1 MYSATSN
8 VPGLTNVGQIH
19 ERLATGDE
27 AMLAIDG
34 IGPKGLTEI
43 KQTIEDKG
51 LGLVPLPEPTP
62 VELKPVA
69 EAPAETPVVVEPVA
83 EVVVE
88 AAPVAEVPAAE
99 TPAAVIEA
107 VAPETGPAVKP
118 AGDGEVAPAI
128 VVPAEV
134 VEEAEDED
142 ELDRKTGKK
151 KAKRKDRMLVL
162 DESTGVVVAKKQR
175 KAGRG
180 QDLYGL
186 VDDEE
191 IL

>member
-1 MYSATSN
+1 M
-8 VPGLTNVGQIH
+8 
-19 ERLATGDE
+19 
-27 AMLAIDG
+27 
-34 IGPKGLTEI
+34 
-43 KQTIEDKG
+43 
-51 LGLVPLPEPTP
+51 PLPEPEP
-62 VELKPVA
+62 IEPEPVA
-69 EAPAETPVVVEPVA
+69 EAPVETPAIVEPVA
-83 EVVVE
+83 EVAVE
-88 AAPVAEVPAAE
+88 AAPVAEVPAE
-99 TPAAVIEA
+99 EVPAAVIET
-107 VAPETGPAVKP
+107 VEPESGPAVKP
-118 AGDGEVAPAI
+118 AGESELAPAI